1 MKIGDKVRF
10 LSESGGG
17 RIAGFKGN
25 NLVLVEDQ
33 DGFEIPMPI
42 NEVVVVGD
50 EDYSTKRMVEVEQRN
65 RAQEKAKEDKRSLR
79 QRLNE
84 GTDDAEARAKGQ
96 DAETVTAKDLA
107 ADDPSINFEPQPQE
121 RRGGDKPTV
130 CLAFV
135 PMDKQNFST
144 TRFESYLVNDSNYY
158 VHFTYLVAEGSTW
171 SLRQTGE
178 VEPNTKLFLEEIGRE
193 QLNTMERL
201 CIQLLLY
208 KRQKTFLRLPAVD
221 VQLRLDGVK
230 FFKLNTFTDNDFFE
244 QPALLYPVMEEGKPQ
259 NGFNVSAEE
268 LKSQLFGGNA
278 RPKEERKAVQP
289 ARHDNA
295 AVLNDLAPE
304 AVNPERGKLV
314 KRYEPAQSKSR
325 QVKQVLKNDKIIVD
339 LHADQLLETTAGM
352 SSGNIL
358 DYQLDV
364 FRRVLDRYKTNKGQK
379 IIFIHGK
386 GEGVLRQAIIHEL
399 NYKYKHFQYQD
410 ASFQEYGYGATQVTI
425 R

>member
-193 QLNTMERL
+193 QLNTMEHL

-230 FFKLNTFTDNDFFE
+230 FFKLNTFTDN
-244 QPALLYPVMEEGKPQ
+244 
-259 NGFNVSAEE
+259 GFNVSAEE
-268 LKSQLFGGNA
+268 LKNQLFGGNA

>member
-135 PMDKQNFST
+135 PMDKQNFSM

-193 QLNTMERL
+193 QLNTMEHL

-230 FFKLNTFTDNDFFE
+230 FFKLNTFTDN
-244 QPALLYPVMEEGKPQ
+244 
-259 NGFNVSAEE
+259 EE

-314 KRYEPAQSKSR
+314 KRYEPAQSKNR